1 MDPVLSVF
9 RNLGPVRLAII
20 GGVTVAV
27 VGLFVWML
35 THLTSP
41 DFALLY
47 ADLDMNDSA
56 RMVQQ
61 LESAGVPYELR
72 QGGTAIYVP
81 ADTVSRS
88 RLRLADQGL
97 PAGGSLG
104 YEVLDRSD
112 GLGTTNFM
120 QNVNLVRALEGE
132 LARTIRSIDAV
143 QAARVHLV
151 LPRRE
156 LFSREREEPSAS
168 VALQMRGGIRL
179 GQSQVMAIQHLVA
192 SAVPGLTPD
201 RISVVDDR
209 GTLLAGGFEGRNQ
222 LGMMQDQNDQRRRE
236 LESRLARTI
245 EDLVAKTVGPDRVR
259 AEVSVDMDFD
269 RINTSEEVFDPD
281 GQVVRSTQLIEEALS
296 SSEGGGPPP
305 VGVATNLPDAE
316 LDFDDPAGSGSE
328 ETRSE
333 ETVNYEIS
341 KRVVNHVRESG
352 VIHRIS
358 AAVLVDGS
366 YGPGEDG
373 AHTWQPRTAEELETL
388 KTLVRSAIGFDAE
401 RGDTVEIVNMRFSVP
416 EADVGDDVALFFGLE
431 RADLLNMAQYLV
443 LIVFALLVILLVVRP
458 LLSRALD
465 ALPTPAPAGGPSHEL
480 LTRGPERPALAAP
493 GASGQA
499 MAHSEDRAPA
509 VADDLEEMID
519 LERVEGRVRA
529 STVRQVG
536 ELVDKH
542 PDEAVAIL
550 RKWLH
555 EDD

>member
-373 AHTWQPRTAEELETL
+373 VHTWQPRTAEELETL

>member
-9 RNLGPVRLAII
+9 RNLGPARLAII

-61 LESAGVPYELR
+61 LESAGVPFQLR

-81 ADTVSRS
+81 ENAVSRS

-222 LGMMQDQNDQRRRE
+222 LSMMQDRNDQRRRE

-281 GQVVRSTQLIEEALS
+281 GQVVRSTQFIEETLS
-296 SSEGGGPPP
+296 SSEGGRPPP

-328 ETRSE
+328 ESRSE

-373 AHTWQPRTAEELETL
+373 PHTWQPRTAEELETL
-388 KTLVRSAIGFDAE
+388 RTLVRSAIGFDAE

-416 EADVGDDVALFFGLE
+416 DADVGDDIALFFGLE

-499 MAHSEDRAPA
+499 MVRSEDRAPA
-509 VADDLEEMID
+509 VAEDLEEMID